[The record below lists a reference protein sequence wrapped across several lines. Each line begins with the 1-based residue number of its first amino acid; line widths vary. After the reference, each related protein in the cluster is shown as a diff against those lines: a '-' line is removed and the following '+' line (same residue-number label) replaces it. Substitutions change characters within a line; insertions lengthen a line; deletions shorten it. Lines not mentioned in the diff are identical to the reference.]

1 MARESVGFC
10 LSLPSGWLFH
20 PACFA
25 RVRRVASHACGG
37 GLFTRETGCFAR
49 VRRDASHACGGNTAR
64 VRQNPDRADP
74 FRRGRARPGLRLRT
88 MPQTEEKI
96 GRAMALKCVP
106 TALYLFLCTPSSGI
120 MTDYRKKLND
130 YFLSKVLFIPT
141 FAYHKL
147 LRNNCGR
154 NVILLKK
161 LLYHENRTKKQRIGQ
176 GAEPI
181 AGYGL
186 SYRGHLGIFVSM
198 ECPCGIHA
206 GA

>member
-1 MARESVGFC
+1 MNPSASAFPFLPDGFST
-10 LSLPSGWLFH
+10 LH
-20 PACFA
+20 
-25 RVRRVASHACGG
+25 ASHACGG
-37 GLFTRETGCFAR
+37 GLPTRETGRFAR
-49 VRRDASHACGGNTAR
+49 VKRDASHACGGNTAR

-161 LLYHENRTKKQRIGQ
+161 IVVSCNSPLKIQHIG
-176 GAEPI
+176 
-181 AGYGL
+181 
-186 SYRGHLGIFVSM
+186 
-198 ECPCGIHA
+198 
-206 GA
+206 